1 MNVMASSAANRWRWS
16 HPPPMDLLYSYTAF
30 VVAYLIGS
38 LSFAV
43 IVSKL
48 MGLND
53 PRSYGSKNPGATNV
67 LRSGNKKAAALTLLL
82 DALKGYLP
90 VLLAERFSFE
100 LGFEDTTIA
109 FIGVAAFLGHL
120 FPVFFRFQGGKG
132 VATAAGILLA
142 FEPLVGL
149 GVLLIWIVVAAALR
163 YASLASVVAAVVAP
177 FAMLMFFDR
186 PIVALAVSVVSLLL
200 VWRHWRNIAKL
211 LTGKESRIGDKADEA
226 NPKTKR
232 RRRVRRLHDDVSP
245 DTQYPPRSKG
255 S

>member
-1 MNVMASSAANRWRWS
+1 
-16 HPPPMDLLYSYTAF
+16 MDLLYSYTAF
-30 VVAYLIGS
+30 FVAYLIGS

-48 MGLND
+48 MGLSD

-67 LRSGNKKAAALTLLL
+67 LRSGNKKAAVLTLLL

-90 VLLAERFSFE
+90 VLLVEHYSFE

-109 FIGVAAFLGHL
+109 FVGVAAFLGHL

-132 VATAAGILLA
+132 VATAAGVLLA
-142 FEPLVGL
+142 FEPLLGL
-149 GVLLIWIVVAAALR
+149 GVLLTWVVVAAIFR
-163 YASLASVVAAVVAP
+163 YSSLASVVAAVVAP
-177 FAMLMFFDR
+177 FGVLMFFNR
-186 PIVALAVSVVSLLL
+186 PIVALAVSVMSLLL
-200 VWRHWRNIAKL
+200 VWRHWRNIVKL
-211 LTGKESRIGDKADEA
+211 LTGKESRIGDKANKANEANEA
-226 NPKTKR
+226 NPNPKR

-245 DTQYPPRSKG
+245 DTQHPPRSKG